1 MAKNVI
7 YFAHKIT
14 MLEKRPVPFRHIS
27 SILSLSLSGL
37 SIPITPTIS
46 RKPSVL
52 TGTRFSSFYRR
63 TDVPTDTFFAAARCR
78 KSGRNRFCIAL
89 PCCTNVGNLSCP
101 FRLPRFWSELTTTL
115 RGGHCFPFL
124 GALQAASG
132 RVGVILFN
140 YSEVQSQCAYKLIVN

>member
-1 MAKNVI
+1 MIFHSEKSYKTCVIFACVISKNVI
-7 YFAHKIT
+7 YFDHKIT
-14 MLEKRPVPFRHIS
+14 KLEKRLTPFRHIS

-37 SIPITPTIS
+37 STPITPTIS

-63 TDVPTDTFFAAARCR
+63 TDAPADTFFAAARCR

-101 FRLPRFWSELTTTL
+101 FRLPRFWSELTSTR
-115 RGGHCFPFL
+115 RGGYCPPVFL
-124 GALQAASG
+124 ELCRQLP
-132 RVGVILFN
+132 VG
-140 YSEVQSQCAYKLIVN
+140 SA

>member
-63 TDVPTDTFFAAARCR
+63 TDVPADTFFCGSPVSKKR
-78 KSGRNRFCIAL
+78 KK
-89 PCCTNVGNLSCP
+89 
-101 FRLPRFWSELTTTL
+101 
-115 RGGHCFPFL
+115 PFL
-124 GALQAASG
+124 HRITL
-132 RVGVILFN
+132 LH
-140 YSEVQSQCAYKLIVN
+140 

>member
-63 TDVPTDTFFAAARCR
+63 TDVPADTFFAAARCR

-115 RGGHCFPFL
+115 RGGHCSPVFGGFA
-124 GALQAASG
+124 GSFRSG
-132 RVGVILFN
+132 RRILFN